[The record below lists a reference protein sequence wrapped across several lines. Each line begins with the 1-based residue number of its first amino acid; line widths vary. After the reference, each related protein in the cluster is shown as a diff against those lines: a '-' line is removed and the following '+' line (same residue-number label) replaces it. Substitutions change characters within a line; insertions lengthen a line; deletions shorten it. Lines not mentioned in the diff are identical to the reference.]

1 MSPDDEMQKPPGQVN
16 SGRKAVRR
24 PFLVCAL
31 LFLAFLI
38 SPLLPT
44 PGQYSHLPSQW
55 VPPVTQAAVVL
66 GAMIYT
72 VVLHLR
78 DQRPGL
84 APTVVILFC
93 LALVLYGV
101 SQNLA
106 ECWVH
111 AFGPL

>member
-1 MSPDDEMQKPPGQVN
+1 MRPDDEMQKPPGQVN
-16 SGRKAVRR
+16 AGRKVVRR
-24 PFLVCAL
+24 PFLVCAS
-31 LFLAFLI
+31 LFLVFLI
-38 SPLLPT
+38 SPVLPT
-44 PGQYSHLPSQW
+44 PGEYSHLPSQW

-84 APTVVILFC
+84 APTVQILFF
-93 LALVLYGV
+93 LAVILYGV